1 MLLLLLLSLFKL
13 QVQNETR
20 RNDRSFALKVKKLF
34 QSFVTK
40 MFFLVGEYEEGKGF
54 LFFDFKFII

>member
-20 RNDRSFALKVKKLF
+20 SNDRSFALKVKNCFKALSQKCF
-34 QSFVTK
+34 SWWGNTK
-40 MFFLVGEYEEGKGF
+40 RERVF